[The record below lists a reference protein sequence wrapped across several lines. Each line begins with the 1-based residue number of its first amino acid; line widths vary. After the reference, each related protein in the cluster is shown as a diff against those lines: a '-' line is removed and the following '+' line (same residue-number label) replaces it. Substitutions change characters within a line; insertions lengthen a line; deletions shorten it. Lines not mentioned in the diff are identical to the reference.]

1 MDKKYTFCRICEPC
15 CGFVAELEN
24 GRIVRYYAER
34 EHPIS
39 KGYSC
44 VKGRQMPGIQHHPK
58 RIKFPLKRRNGEF
71 ERISWEQAIEE
82 IGSKLVELKDNYGPH
97 SIGAYIG
104 NVLAFS
110 YSAVLYCGAFMKFIG
125 TRNMYGTGSQDC
137 NNKFAHSLRFY
148 GSPLTIVSP
157 DFDAV
162 DCLLA
167 FGTNPL
173 AAHFTFANFP
183 NPLARLKEME
193 KRGCKIAWINPRRI
207 EAAKAAGEHYFIRP
221 NTDHYLVFGMIN
233 YVLENGLE
241 DKEFIRTYSK
251 GIDRLR
257 GVAREFGSD
266 LDRIEG
272 ITGVPKE
279 HVIRLTNDFL
289 EASKKGG
296 AAAYGRLGTDR
307 GPFGTLSAWAIDTLN
322 FITGNIDKRGNY
334 YSPGFLNIA
343 ASSQMESV
351 ASGEQPKSRIG
362 GFSPVMGSLP
372 AATMADEIL
381 TPGEGQ
387 IKAMIVLAGDP
398 LVSCPNTR
406 KLEKALRDLEL
417 LVSLDIFMNDTGTI
431 ANYILPTTTFLER
444 EEFSFFTSCFNS
456 MTFVHYSPAVVARDG
471 EQKDE
476 WEIFNLLGQ
485 KVGIPTLGEQPLEVL
500 RMLFPG
506 KDEQQKLEQLLKS
519 EKGIFLNDKKKV
531 PFNTLLPDGI
541 KHPDRLIPL
550 VPDDYLPEFQKLRR
564 WAISRDEDYPFSM
577 ISGRQVETINSW
589 LHASGGTNYCYM
601 NPEDAKQLGIEDS
614 EVVRVSTRIGHIDIP
629 AKLTHDLMRG
639 VVWIPHGWGRT
650 VETVPEMAVEKR
662 GVNVNLITDDDWRKL
677 ETLGG
682 MVLLDGIKVG
692 LERI

>member
-24 GRIVRYYAER
+24 GIIVRYYADR

-110 YSAVLYCGAFMKFIG
+110 YSAVLYCGAFMKFLG
-125 TRNMYGTGSQDC
+125 TRNMYGAGSQDC

-207 EAAKAAGEHYFIRP
+207 EAAEAAGEHYFIRP

-362 GFSPVMGSLP
+362 GFSSVMGNLP

-406 KLEKALRDLEL
+406 KLEKAFRDLEL
-417 LVSLDIFMNDTGTI
+417 LVSVDIFMNDTGPDAIPFVLLTI
-431 ANYILPTTTFLER
+431 SPLGLSFENENPVPPPDCWIIAISFNVRKILSR
-444 EEFSFFTSCFNS
+444 ESSTGRTKHADNCPRFVPAFINVGELGRNSRFFIIS
-456 MTFVHYSPAVVARDG
+456 
-471 EQKDE
+471 K
-476 WEIFNLLGQ
+476 NLLSQ
-485 KVGIPTLGEQPLEVL
+485 YF
-500 RMLFPG
+500 LFFFSA
-506 KDEQQKLEQLLKS
+506 DAIAFETLLKS
-519 EKGIFLNDKKKV
+519 SVGVSIIF
-531 PFNTLLPDGI
+531 
-541 KHPDRLIPL
+541 
-550 VPDDYLPEFQKLRR
+550 
-564 WAISRDEDYPFSM
+564 PFS
-577 ISGRQVETINSW
+577 SFKRYLS
-589 LHASGGTNYCYM
+589 C
-601 NPEDAKQLGIEDS
+601 
-614 EVVRVSTRIGHIDIP
+614 STLIAFTSNFKSSFIP
-629 AKLTHDLMRG
+629 KNFLSSLACALDLR
-639 VVWIPHGWGRT
+639 
-650 VETVPEMAVEKR
+650 
-662 GVNVNLITDDDWRKL
+662 
-677 ETLGG
+677 
-682 MVLLDGIKVG
+682 
-692 LERI
+692 